1 MSDLADSLS
10 DIPTHEEDGEGE
22 LSDNDEEDE
31 DIPEIHV
38 TPNIQIPSRVVSA
51 HLKYKSTRRATF
63 QCWKGSAAII
73 LTQFSNRQVHRVSH
87 PGGYRR
93 QLTFLQDPILACTRA
108 GGADSPLLY
117 LQVDTEG
124 NERYQVVRVNLEQ
137 FADEEF
143 ELLSDGESRNGLP
156 VFTNDGSHFAYSTT
170 RRCETEYDIVM
181 SSVKEPTKYK
191 TVLKA
196 PDTPEFKP
204 GVWNPLEF
212 SNDGVYL
219 LVQFYR
225 LVIDSRIFL
234 LKLDAEKLTLLPVG
248 KPGEPGNYSVGTA
261 RFTKCNQGVFYTSD
275 VEGEYQSLRYYDLTS
290 GKDYPLTTPKV
301 QRDAISSGDAIEGDI
316 ISVCPSPNATS
327 VAFVANVQG
336 YCFLYIGKIE
346 NARFSEDGQPSDF
359 KFSYYCEELIKPG
372 QISDIHYDD
381 TGHLLGLTYETTVSP
396 ADVYTYN
403 ETTRIFQQW
412 TFSEIGGM
420 KKNRIVSPTLHHAES
435 HDNKFK
441 IPIFY
446 YKPPIPPIRRR
457 KKPIT
462 RAELKALKFPVVIY
476 LHGGPAKQFSPG
488 FVPRNHALSFQLVCE
503 MGIAVLA
510 PNVRGSTGYGKTYV
524 TSDDGLLRE
533 DSIEDVGSII
543 KWIEQQP
550 ELDSKRIAVMGRSY
564 GGFLTLASLVHFS
577 DKLVCGMETCGITNF
592 YNFLTNTA
600 PYRAE
605 LRRREYGDERDPTV
619 KEFIDHISPLNSV
632 EKITQPVL
640 LAHGRNDSRV
650 PFSEFERMVVALRN
664 QRDRKSDISDNDDNN
679 SDSSD
684 IWTFVAGAEGHVFES
699 PDVNTVHAQ
708 LMVLF
713 LERYLIGHRSN
724 IGRDE
729 LRKQIADHRLIAS
742 RRNSLTKLPKIDPKP
757 KDLFSYQQPP
767 NYFHALRP
775 YSLGKTKDYTI
786 TSVMLAEEAE
796 KVGITVENVSAHFG
810 ITKLSYK
817 NTFHLI
823 KQSMIPLTSGV
834 AIWISDQKSVS
845 YDILAYCGF
854 PVPKSVMIPIERS
867 GNPDEIDTAKLQEKY
882 AEFADKTPE
891 ELKEIGKTMKISENT
906 KVADT
911 NADQIIDLAKKAVD
925 IVGFPCVVKPEAES
939 SGRGVSCNITTYCEL
954 EEATKLALFHAVKSP
969 GLIVQEHVDGD
980 DFRILVVDF
989 KVVAVSKRV
998 PAHVYGDGAHT
1009 ILELIELENANP
1021 LRKEGHTSPLTRIT
1035 VDTEVIRVLLFNG
1048 LTLNSIP
1055 RPGVMVMLRD
1065 KANLSTGGI
1074 SVDLTDQTPEVN
1086 KALIEKLCKSIQMN
1100 VCGVDVRCISV
1111 TQEWSE
1117 ERNPF
1122 KIIELNSRPG
1132 CRMHQF
1138 PSVGSKRNVVAKVM
1152 KALFPEVYAKKK
1164 RLAKSQQLNEHIAS
1178 LDE

>member
-1 MSDLADSLS
+1 MATEIDPKNTLPTVSD
-10 DIPTHEEDGEGE
+10 DGDESEGDE
-22 LSDNDEEDE
+22 DEED
-31 DIPEIHV
+31 IAEITITPHV
-38 TPNIQIPSRVVSA
+38 PIPSRVTSA

-108 GGADSPLLY
+108 KGAESPMLY

-137 FADEEF
+137 FCDDEF

-156 VFTNDGSHFAYSTT
+156 IFTANGTHFAYSTT

-191 TVLKA
+191 TILQA
-196 PDTPEFKP
+196 PSSPEFKP
-204 GVWNPLEF
+204 GLWNPLEF
-212 SNDGVYL
+212 SQDGVYL

-225 LVIDSRIFL
+225 LVIDSRIYL
-234 LKLDAEKLTLLPVG
+234 LKLDADKQTLLPVG
-248 KPGEPGNYSVGTA
+248 KPGTPGKYSVGTA
-261 RFTKCNQGVFYTSD
+261 CFSKCNQGVFYTSD
-275 VEGEYQSLRYYDLTS
+275 VEGDFQSLRYFDLTS
-290 GKDYPLTTPKV
+290 GADYPLTTPGV
-301 QRDAISSGDAIEGDI
+301 DRSSVSSGDEISGDI
-316 ISVCPSPNATS
+316 TYVVPSPNGST
-327 VAFVANVQG
+327 VAFVANIQG
-336 YCFLYIGKIE
+336 YSYLYIGKIE
-346 NARFSEDGQPSDF
+346 NARFNEEGKPTTFS
-359 KFSYYCEELIKPG
+359 FSYYREELIKPG
-372 QISDIHYDD
+372 LISDLHYDD
-381 TGHLLGLTYETTVSP
+381 TGHLLGFTYETPTSP

-403 ETTRIFQQW
+403 EVTRIFQQW

-420 KKNRIVSPTLHHAES
+420 KKARIVTPTLHQCDS
-435 HDNKFK
+435 HDEKFK

-446 YKPPIPPIRRR
+446 YKPPLPPIKRRS
-457 KKPIT
+457 KPIT
-462 RAELKALKFPVVIY
+462 KKEIDAKKFPVVIY
-476 LHGGPAKQFSPG
+476 LHGGPAKQFTPG
-488 FVPRNHALSFQLVCE
+488 FVPRNHALSFQLICE

-510 PNVRGSTGYGKTYV
+510 PNVRGSTGYGRTYV

-533 DSIEDVGSII
+533 DSIEDVGSVI
-543 KWIEQQP
+543 KWAEAQE
-550 ELDSKRIAVMGRSY
+550 ELDGKKIAVMGRSY
-564 GGFLTLASLVHFS
+564 GGFLTLASLIHFS

-605 LRRREYGDERDPTV
+605 LRRREYGDERNPEV
-619 KEFIDHISPLNSV
+619 KEFIDQISPLNSAD
-632 EKITQPVL
+632 KLIQPVL

-650 PFSEFERMVVALRN
+650 PFSEFELMVNALRN
-664 QRDRKSDISDNDDNN
+664 ERDRKSDIDH

-699 PDVNTVHAQ
+699 PDVISAHAQ

-713 LERYLIGHRSN
+713 LERYLIGYRSN

-729 LRKQIADHRLIAS
+729 LRKQIAQGKLIAS
-742 RRNSLTKLPKIDPKP
+742 RRNSVNRIAPTNVKP
-757 KDLFSYQQPP
+757 KDLFSYQKPP
-767 NYFHALRP
+767 TYFHALRP

-786 TSVMLAEEAE
+786 TSVMLAEEAQ

-867 GNPDEIDTAKLQEKY
+867 GNPDEIDTTKLQEKY
-882 AEFADKTPE
+882 AEFQDKSPE

-906 KVADT
+906 KKVEHDSEYE
-911 NADQIIDLAKKAVD
+911 DKLVGLAKKAAD

-939 SGRGVSCNITTYCEL
+939 SGRGVSCNITSQIEL
-954 EEATKLALFHAVKSP
+954 EEATKLAYFHAVKSP
-969 GLIVQEHVDGD
+969 GLIVQEHIDGD

-1035 VDTEVIRVLLFNG
+1035 VDTEVIRVLLSFG

-1074 SVDLTDQTPEVN
+1074 SVDLTDSTPEEN
-1086 KALIEKLCKSIQMN
+1086 KALVEKLCKSVQMN
-1100 VCGVDVRCISV
+1100 VCGVDVRCHSV
-1111 TQEWSE
+1111 TKVWSE
-1117 ERNPF
+1117 EQNPF
-1122 KIIELNSRPG
+1122 KVIELNSRPG

-1138 PSVGSKRNVVAKVM
+1138 PSVGNSRNVVAKIL
-1152 KALFPEVYAKKK
+1152 KALFPEVYEKKK
-1164 RLAKSQQLNEHIAS
+1164 LKMNAQKLNEHI
-1178 LDE
+1178 EET